1 MKGTAHQ
8 VLIIKGTMIHNYEI
22 LIMKGRT
29 IVIHDYP
36 RYDDHQSSILIME
49 LKRYCSPATDN
60 ERYKDHQQWVMKGT
74 TIIHQL
80 VHHKTTID
88 SKTVKGNAH

>member
-60 ERYKDHQQWVMKGT
+60 ERYNDHPTM
-74 TIIHQL
+74 
-80 VHHKTTID
+80 
-88 SKTVKGNAH
+88 GNERYNNHSPTDPS